1 MKVMIEKEAEN
12 FLEKEGFNVVKR
24 KTVKNKEDLK
34 RASSF
39 VGFPIAMKISSKKI
53 VHKARVK
60 GVIVNIHGLKAAEK
74 AFSRLKKIK
83 DFEEVLIQKMIMGQF
98 LIIGLKKTPEFGL
111 AIMVGAGGGNVE
123 RMRDISF
130 RICPINEKDAEEMIK
145 EIRFYKRLKEK
156 HVNLKM
162 IKKNLLK
169 ISNLAKKYPSIDE
182 LDINPLIVN
191 EKEAVIVDARIV
203 M

>member
-1 MKVMIEKEAEN
+1 MIEKEAEN

>member
-1 MKVMIEKEAEN
+1 MIEKEAEN

-24 KTVKNKEDLK
+24 KVVKNKNELEK
-34 RASSF
+34 AISF
-39 VGFPIAMKISSKKI
+39 VGSPIAMKISSKKI

-74 AFSRLKKIK
+74 AFNKLKKIK

-123 RMRDISF
+123 RMHDVSF
-130 RICPINEKDAEEMIK
+130 RICPINEKDADEMLK
-145 EIRFYKRLKEK
+145 EIRFYKRLKQK
-156 HVNLKM
+156 HVNFNA

-169 ISNLAKKYPSIDE
+169 ISNLSKKYPSIEE

-191 EKEAVIVDARIV
+191 EKEAIIVDARIV